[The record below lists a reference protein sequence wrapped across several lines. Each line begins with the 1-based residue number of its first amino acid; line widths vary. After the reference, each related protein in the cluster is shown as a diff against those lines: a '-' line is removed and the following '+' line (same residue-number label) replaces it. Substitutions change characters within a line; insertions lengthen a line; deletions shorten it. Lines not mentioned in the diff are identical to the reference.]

1 MRGALVDRCDRCG
14 HLLVKMQQAQH
25 AAVEAVYEDMAGQLD
40 FPAGSG
46 EYLNPEEWH
55 QVMVASYAQHKG
67 WKPKVLPTV
76 DGDGL
81 VVVMRQK
88 QSRLTKAQG
97 SELIEF
103 VKAYAVNRGAR
114 LRDFDRQREAVA
126 A

>member
-1 MRGALVDRCDRCG
+1 MT
-14 HLLVKMQQAQH
+14 HAQH

-40 FPAGSG
+40 FPAGSRQM
-46 EYLNPEEWH
+46 LDAEEWH
-55 QVMVASYAQHKG
+55 QVMVASYAKYKG
-67 WKPKVLPTV
+67 WKLKVLPTV
-76 DGDGL
+76 DGDGA

-103 VKAYAVNRGAR
+103 TKAYACGRGAVVR
-114 LRDFDRQREAVA
+114 EWDQDGKLISGAELNALQRA